1 MGAPRGNNTQVLL
14 GISNET
20 IYLLHNIICIITM
33 QIPFHMEMLLQEHDI
48 LDELF
53 LDALPVKLTFFFL
66 QKLYFCI
73 IQILHRDTDAV
84 SLG

>member
-1 MGAPRGNNTQVLL
+1 
-14 GISNET
+14 
-20 IYLLHNIICIITM
+20 M